1 MTKFVILAAGAML
14 AAALLASPSVAQSPS
29 GGSGGSGAEASSTE
43 TARPAKRSRKRD
55 GAKKR
60 EMTVK
65 GMAASERRK
74 KCGAEWKE
82 AKTAGKTDGLKW
94 PKFYSQCNARLKGS
108 SA

>member
-1 MTKFVILAAGAML
+1 MIRTLRLAATTVFVAAML
-14 AAALLASPSVAQSPS
+14 AIPATAQTAS
-29 GGSGGSGAEASSTE
+29 GSGAAEAPAAQE
-43 TARPAKRSRKRD
+43 PRRARKK
-55 GAKKR
+55 AKKG

-82 AKTAGKTDGLKW
+82 AKTAGKTEGLKW
-94 PKFYSQCNARLKGS
+94 PKFYSQCNARLKGN

>member
-1 MTKFVILAAGAML
+1 MKKTIVI
-14 AAALLASPSVAQSPS
+14 AAAACWIAAFAWPASAQSSS
-29 GGSGGSGAEASSTE
+29 GPGAGEAPAADD
-43 TARPAKRSRKRD
+43 ARPAKRSRKKS
-55 GAKKR
+55 AKKG

-82 AKTAGKTDGLKW
+82 AKAAGKTEGLKW
-94 PKFYSQCNARLKGS
+94 PKYYSQCNARLKGN

>member
-1 MTKFVILAAGAML
+1 MTKTASFAF
-14 AAALLASPSVAQSPS
+14 AAALLAALLAGPATAQAPSAP
-29 GGSGGSGAEASSTE
+29 GASEAPAPQE
-43 TARPAKRSRKRD
+43 PRRAR
-55 GAKKR
+55 KKG

-82 AKTAGKTDGLKW
+82 AKTAGKTEGLKW
-94 PKFYSQCNARLKGS
+94 PKFYSQCNARLKGN

>member
-14 AAALLASPSVAQSPS
+14 AAALLASPSAAQSPS
-29 GGSGGSGAEASSTE
+29 GGPGAEASSTE
-43 TARPAKRSRKRD
+43 DARPTKRSRKRD

-82 AKTAGKTDGLKW
+82 AKAAGKTDGLKW

-108 SA
+108 NA